1 MNQFY
6 RYFRKKFG
14 SDSIEFSKLITEE
27 RNLQEITSDYRGLSD
42 VILIKN
48 YSKIKFG
55 YTARRRSLIED
66 AKFEQN
72 VLKVEYPVEELES
85 ETKDDNES
93 ITLYKLIV
101 TIDNQQNCLV
111 KLIDTLQVV

>member
-1 MNQFY
+1 M
-6 RYFRKKFG
+6 
-14 SDSIEFSKLITEE
+14 
-27 RNLQEITSDYRGLSD
+27 
-42 VILIKN
+42 
-48 YSKIKFG
+48 
-55 YTARRRSLIED
+55 
-66 AKFEQN
+66 
-72 VLKVEYPVEELES
+72 EYPVEELES